1 MFPSS
6 LAHRRIKNAIIG
18 NQTKK
23 SSFML
28 LGVIPR
34 LVEWERGNG
43 EVGERVGGRRETK
56 MEGGGG
62 GKKRGKEKVFSV
74 VHIHVQ
80 VLLLGHLQNIVT
92 LPSSHPFLS
101 HLFLL
106 LTLLFTIPPSPLPSS
121 QTGDSDRRGAIGYR
135 PRL

>member
-43 EVGERVGGRRETK
+43 EVGERVGGRRAK
-56 MEGGGG
+56 GKGRWKGVEGGRREGRR
-62 GKKRGKEKVFSV
+62 KF
-74 VHIHVQ
+74 
-80 VLLLGHLQNIVT
+80 
-92 LPSSHPFLS
+92 FL
-101 HLFLL
+101 
-106 LTLLFTIPPSPLPSS
+106 
-121 QTGDSDRRGAIGYR
+121 
-135 PRL
+135 